1 MYLVK
6 FDWDKLMH
14 TFMVNMQYSILGY
27 NEPTFI
33 LDKFTLQFTF
43 KDTYLFIK
51 KTIRKWEKLNQER
64 SKIWFPCTY

>member
-1 MYLVK
+1 
-6 FDWDKLMH
+6 MH

-33 LDKFTLQFTF
+33 LDKFTLQITI

-51 KTIRKWEKLNQER
+51 KIIRK
-64 SKIWFPCTY
+64 